1 MSKKFIGGYYVK
13 DLDIDMNGLAFEEV
27 KILTLTEALRESAIC
42 CIIEMYE
49 EEGRDFYLLNDKDKR
64 EAIEEYILLDDIFGG
79 AFYNEEEVVEIL
91 EELKENKKRY

>member
-42 CIIEMYE
+42 CIIEMY
-49 EEGRDFYLLNDKDKR
+49 
-64 EAIEEYILLDDIFGG
+64 
-79 AFYNEEEVVEIL
+79 
-91 EELKENKKRY
+91 